1 MWLRVRPQRSRN
13 GHGRLELRSH
23 GVADQARFLARDGCV
38 AVGDARLPHERA
50 ELFARLEDIGNTSLT
65 SLVHA
70 TKRLRRSIDEDV
82 TNLKLYYG
90 IPAESFW
97 PRHWDALPVT
107 ISFFDEAQ
115 VRVSPAIQPER
126 LLDEPGG
133 GTFTPLMAMAE
144 RHGARVGSVGYP
156 SIASRGRLEPSLTI
170 PPRGR
175 TVNDCIELAEDAALI
190 LEAVLAQGAFD
201 HAAIADLVRAKR
213 PDLVIGQRETSW
225 FDAKDQPYM
234 LSEDAQRYEFAKD
247 VAAFANA
254 CGGLIVCGLR
264 TRSDHQGD
272 IVREHRPFDL
282 SLVNRPTLQRVMRD
296 WIHPTPVGVRIE
308 LIPTDGPSR
317 GVMLIEIPRQPPQML
332 PLLVTRGELGGRL
345 STRQMTV
352 PVRDGE
358 DTDYAS
364 VGEIHALL
372 VAGRGAF
379 AALRGTGDEDDDRSV
394 HGA

>member
-1 MWLRVRPQRSRN
+1 M
-13 GHGRLELRSH
+13 
-23 GVADQARFLARDGCV
+23 RDGRV

-65 SLVHA
+65 SLVNA
-70 TKRLRRSIDEDV
+70 TKRLRQAIGEDV
-82 TNLKLYYG
+82 TNLRLYQG

-97 PRHWDALPVT
+97 PKHWDALPVT

-115 VRVSPAIQPER
+115 VRVSPAVLPER
-126 LLDEPGG
+126 LLDEPGF
-133 GTFTPLMAMAE
+133 GTFSPLTAMAA
-144 RHGARVGSVGYP
+144 RHGASVGSVGYP
-156 SIASRGRLEPSLTI
+156 SVASRGRLEPSLAV

-175 TVNDCIELAEDAALI
+175 TVNDCIELAHDATLI
-190 LEAVLAQGAFD
+190 LEAVLATGAFD
-201 HAAIADLVRAKR
+201 QAAIADLVRAGR

-225 FDAKDQPYM
+225 FDAKGQPYM
-234 LSEDAQRYEFAKD
+234 LSGDAERYEFAKD

-254 CGGLIVCGLR
+254 GGGLIVCGLR
-264 TRSDHQGD
+264 TRADHQGD
-272 IVREHRPFDL
+272 IVREHRPFEL

-296 WIHPTPVGVRIE
+296 WLHPTPVGVRIE

-345 STRQMTV
+345 STRQMTL
-352 PVRDGE
+352 PVREGE

-364 VGEIHALL
+364 AGEIHALL

-379 AALRGTGDEDDDRSV
+379 AAVSGTRDAGD
-394 HGA
+394 